1 MEEMLSNEKVKCY
14 FFFQHKY
21 SNIEKRNCMFFLEVI
36 QFLLWLDFASK
47 FQQICSATKSSM
59 PKVYENDDDDEDI
72 EESLLKYDFCPCWC
86 FLSLDN

>member
-36 QFLLWLDFASK
+36 QFLLRLDFASK
-47 FQQICSATKSSM
+47 FQLGD
-59 PKVYENDDDDEDI
+59 KVINA
-72 EESLLKYDFCPCWC
+72 ESL
-86 FLSLDN
+86 